1 MKKFNKLMCLFLLVG
16 MASFAQERGISN
28 NSGSWLERWT
38 EFYPNK
44 VDYSEPTTILKGDI
58 SSDIV
63 LKKTNVYI
71 LIGNVFVTN
80 NATLTIEPG
89 TVIVADSNSK
99 ATLTITKGAK
109 IMAQGSVTDPIIFT
123 SDKDSK
129 RAGDWG
135 GLFILGNAP
144 TNKLGNIGFL
154 ASVYPNLGPQDYAK
168 LSYGG
173 ENVADYSGE
182 LNYVRIEYAGYS
194 SDSDKTRGAL
204 SFAGVGN
211 TTKVSNVMVS
221 YSESMSFN
229 FVGGKLS
236 TEKLVSL
243 KAKGVDYNFNLG
255 AVVELNNSLAVRS
268 PYISSVYESSCIRV
282 NSYLNK
288 EDSNFYDNETNVTV
302 NHVTVLTDSKDIKT
316 DLSMGLIRE
325 AVYVGNHTTFKMN
338 NSVISGFSKAV
349 LLGNDIKLN
358 DENLNKIQFVNSYFN
373 NCLGNIFIE
382 DNTNNSDLEH
392 WYGNPYFSNVYSK
405 DDHKDI
411 FIDTF
416 GKRPDYRLRID
427 NIVADNN

>member
-1 MKKFNKLMCLFLLVG
+1 
-16 MASFAQERGISN
+16 
-28 NSGSWLERWT
+28 
-38 EFYPNK
+38 
-44 VDYSEPTTILKGDI
+44 
-58 SSDIV
+58 
-63 LKKTNVYI
+63 
-71 LIGNVFVTN
+71 
-80 NATLTIEPG
+80 
-89 TVIVADSNSK
+89 
-99 ATLTITKGAK
+99 
-109 IMAQGSVTDPIIFT
+109 
-123 SDKDSK
+123 
-129 RAGDWG
+129 
-135 GLFILGNAP
+135 
-144 TNKLGNIGFL
+144 
-154 ASVYPNLGPQDYAK
+154 
-168 LSYGG
+168 
-173 ENVADYSGE
+173 
-182 LNYVRIEYAGYS
+182 
-194 SDSDKTRGAL
+194 
-204 SFAGVGN
+204 
-211 TTKVSNVMVS
+211 MVS